1 MKSIADIA
9 KEYFPEAKPC
19 HCGGAHE
26 ICLNCQIC
34 RADEAD
40 ELYDPEKGIAHYVD
54 ATVLKAD
61 TRTQDIIAL
70 CQVAKEYQTASVC
83 INPCFLPIAKAEL
96 AAEVPLCTVINFPL
110 GAGQRQSI
118 IEAARAAIST
128 GANEVDMVQAIAFVR
143 DRQIAEA
150 LEIVS
155 NVALMCHQTHTLL
168 KVIIETC
175 YLDYEEKVLSCLIS
189 KKAGAKYVK
198 TSTGFGSAGA
208 SAEDI
213 ELMRRVVGPK
223 LGVKASGGIRDKDTA
238 EKMLLSGA
246 SRIGASSVK
255 ALI

>member
-9 KEYFPEAKPC
+9 KEYFPETKPC

-34 RADEAD
+34 RADEPD
-40 ELYDPEKGIAHYVD
+40 EVYDPEKGIASYVD

-61 TRTQDIIAL
+61 TRANDIIAL
-70 CQVAKEYQTASVC
+70 CQMAKEYHTASIC
-83 INPCFLPIAKAEL
+83 INPCFLPLAKAEL
-96 AAEVPLCTVINFPL
+96 AGAIPLCTVINFPL
-110 GAGQRQSI
+110 GACQKEGI
-118 IEAARAAIST
+118 VAEARAAIES
-128 GANEVDMVQAIAFVR
+128 GALEVDMVQAIAALR
-143 DRQIAEA
+143 DRQIPEA
-150 LEIVS
+150 LEIIS
-155 NVALMCHQTHTLL
+155 SIALMCHQTNTLL
-168 KVIIETC
+168 KVILETC

-213 ELMRRVVGPK
+213 ALMRRVVGPK

-238 EKMLLSGA
+238 LKMLLSGA

-255 ALI
+255 ALL